1 MKGGAAV
8 TDNRYEGLTAGSGLV
23 VDRASDTRWGGA
35 IGAGVEFGFAP
46 NWSAA
51 VEYNHLFMGTNN
63 YAFTSVVA
71 PVGIN
76 TRNDDIRQDADMVN
90 VKVNYH
96 FGGPIVAR
104 Y

>member
-8 TDNRYEGLTAGSGLV
+8 TDNRYDGVITGTGV
-23 VDRASDTRWGGA
+23 VFDHASDTRWGGA
-35 IGAGVEFGFAP
+35 VGAGVEYGFAP

-51 VEYNHLFMGTNN
+51 IEYNHLFMGTNN
-63 YAFTSVVA
+63 YVFTSAVA
-71 PVGIN
+71 PVGVV
-76 TRNDDIRQDADMVN
+76 TRNDDVRQDADMVN

-96 FGGPIVAR
+96 FGGPVVAR